1 MNESFLDIPILK
13 LYVLQ
18 IISIFAIFSDLDIIL
33 TILVTFCVLVY
44 TILKIIDRVRTN
56 EHNEKIRKIQI
67 RKNTKK

>member
-33 TILVTFCVLVY
+33 TILVTFGVLIY